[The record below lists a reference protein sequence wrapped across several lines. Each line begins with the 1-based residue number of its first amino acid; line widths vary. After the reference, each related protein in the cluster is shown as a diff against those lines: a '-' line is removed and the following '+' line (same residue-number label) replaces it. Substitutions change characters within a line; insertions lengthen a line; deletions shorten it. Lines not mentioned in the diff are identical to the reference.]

1 MGLRFPGPQKI
12 IVSRKWTDY
21 VRFKKENLIVP
32 DDVNAKE
39 PRGHAWKLWKYVYV
53 QILYVRR
60 SINGFRSENLD
71 HKGEVIPSI
80 IHEESHS
87 MCNNI
92 TDHVNVANLRL
103 NAS

>member
-39 PRGHAWKLWKYVYV
+39 GRKL
-53 QILYVRR
+53 
-60 SINGFRSENLD
+60 
-71 HKGEVIPSI
+71 
-80 IHEESHS
+80 IHDGLFWGIMFHFYFIFLEDGKI
-87 MCNNI
+87 MGYGACM
-92 TDHVNVANLRL
+92 TW
-103 NAS
+103 